1 MITSTDT
8 KYDALLVGAGL
19 SNAVIA
25 HELASAGY
33 RVLVIDKRNAIG
45 GNCHTSEIHGI
56 TVHDYG
62 AHIFHTSDE
71 AVWKFATKFD
81 NFIPFV
87 NSPVARA
94 KLDDVTMKCLGRTNE
109 YMFLDLPFNLNTF
122 TTLWPNVHPDDMEA
136 HINAL
141 RDKFRKEYP
150 ENLEEQ
156 ALSLVGDRIY
166 NLLIKGYT
174 EKQWGKKCTEL
185 PPEIIKRLPL
195 RFTWNNNYFN
205 DKYQGIP
212 EHGYTQWIENMLT
225 YGGQDGGIKVDVWLN
240 TSYKDVKA
248 DLDQLTRWV
257 FYSGSVDELMDY
269 TYGDLPYRSLRF
281 TTSVMSRFSDFQGVA
296 VMNYTTDDVPFTRT
310 IEHKHF
316 CPWKGSEGPTV
327 VTTEFPADMTR
338 GAEPY
343 YPMGDEN
350 AIDLYLKYLRDIPHG
365 FTLTGRLGLYK
376 YMDMDDCI
384 AESLRIAEGAK
395 NMFSG
400 KIFVNSDLRSI
411 ESREAL

>member
-1 MITSTDT
+1 MIIPKESTQ
-8 KYDALLVGAGL
+8 YDALLVGAGL

-25 HELASAGY
+25 HVLANAGY

-71 AVWKFATKFD
+71 EVWRFANKFD
-81 NFIPFV
+81 TFVPFV

-94 KLDDVTMKCLGRTNE
+94 KLDDVTMKCLNRTNP
-109 YMFLDLPFNLNTF
+109 YIFLDLPFNLNTF
-122 TTLWPNVHPDDMEA
+122 TALWPNVHPDDMQC
-136 HINAL
+136 HIEAL
-141 RDKFRKEYP
+141 RDKFKKEFP
-150 ENLEEQ
+150 DNLEEQ
-156 ALSLVGDRIY
+156 ALSLVGERIY

-185 PPEIIKRLPL
+185 PPEIIKRVPL

-212 EHGYTQWIENMLT
+212 EHGYTQWIENMLN
-225 YGGQDGGIKVDVWLN
+225 YGGVTVDVWLN
-240 TSYKDVKA
+240 TSYDDVKA
-248 DLDQLTRWV
+248 DIDKLARWT
-257 FYSGSVDELMDY
+257 FYSGSVDELLEY
-269 TYGDLPYRSLRF
+269 KYGDLPYRSLRF
-281 TTSVMSRFSDFQGVA
+281 CTGVNGHVSDAQGVA
-296 VMNYTTDDVPFTRT
+296 VMNYTTDDVPYTRT

-316 CPWKGSEGPTV
+316 CPWKNSDGPTV
-327 VTTEFPADMTR
+327 VTTEFPAEMKR

-343 YPMGDEN
+343 YPMGDKD
-350 AIDLYLKYLRDIPHG
+350 ALDLYHKYCRDLPHKI
-365 FTLTGRLGLYK
+365 TLTGRLGLYK

-400 KIFVNSDLRSI
+400 KIFVNSNLMAID
-411 ESREAL
+411 SREAL